1 MKFEHRSTLT
11 GVLLA
16 IACLPVGRG
25 ASAEEAELARDLP
38 PAIEEV
44 TIVGR
49 RERARQIAG
58 AAHVVTRAA
67 LERFEYANVQR
78 IMRLIPGVSVQVED
92 GYGLRPNISIRGV
105 ASERSGRIT
114 LLEDGVLIAPAPY
127 SAPAAYYF
135 PTAGRMHAFEVL
147 KGPAAIIQGPYTIGG
162 AFNMVST
169 PIPAARRGSLVATA
183 GQHGTGRLHATY
195 GGRGDSGF
203 GFLLETHQWRSEGF
217 QDIDRSGRDTGLTV
231 TDYTLKTGYAP
242 QGGRHAVSLKLQ
254 WADQTSNQSYLG
266 LTDADFD
273 ADPYRRYG
281 LSALDRIDAD
291 HEQAILRYQ
300 FAVREDTRLAVTLY
314 RNEHARN
321 WFKTEGI
328 DFDGSANAQ
337 TLSRVSWYNV
347 LAAVNRGESLRGL
360 DSGALEAILHGA
372 DTPPGSIQV
381 RANDRQYVS
390 QGAQL
395 ALDWQGRIGRA
406 EHRVEVGLRLHE
418 DESQRLQR
426 NSAYQQL
433 DGALTLT
440 DLGLLGNAGNR
451 VQQARATAFH
461 IRDEISFGRW
471 TLTPGLRYE
480 DIDQRRKRF
489 EFRPGRTNNPVSR
502 AADNLRDRRQNITRI
517 WLPGLGV
524 SFQASD
530 AWRFFAGAHKGFT
543 APSNAPDVD
552 AEEALNYELGMA
564 FEDGPTIVE
573 VTAFMSDY
581 DNLLGECTASSGV
594 DCEVGDAFNGDAAT
608 VLGVEARFEAELAA
622 GGAHSLPLAANFTWM
637 DASFDSDIA
646 DTDFFG
652 DVSRGDPIPYIP
664 RWQGQVTLGWRHGLF
679 DAYAGLNYV
688 DETCVR
694 ASCGAFEETG
704 GELTLD
710 LSGGWMASDAV
721 RLFARVEN
729 VTDAAEV
736 RGRHPYGA
744 RPNKGRT
751 ATVGLRLAF

>member
-1 MKFEHRSTLT
+1 MRFTNHAAFGAALLT
-11 GVLLA
+11 
-16 IACLPVGRG
+16 ACLTADAAVPAADTAQ
-25 ASAEEAELARDLP
+25 ASDLP
-38 PAIEEV
+38 PDIEEV

-58 AAHVVTRAA
+58 AAHVVGRDV

-147 KGPAAIIQGPYTIGG
+147 KGPSAITQGPYTIGG

-169 PIPAARRGSLVATA
+169 PIPAVRRGNLVATA

-195 GGRGDSGF
+195 GGRGDAGF
-203 GFLLETHQWRSEGF
+203 GFLLETHQWHSNGF
-217 QDIDRSGRDTGLTV
+217 QDIDRSSRDTGLTV
-231 TDYTLKTGYAP
+231 RDYMLKTSYAP
-242 QGGRHAVSLKLQ
+242 RDGRHAVSLKLQ
-254 WADQTSNQSYLG
+254 WADQASNQSYLG
-266 LTDADFD
+266 VTDVDFE

-281 LSALDRIDAD
+281 LSALDRIDTD

-300 FAVREDTRLAVTLY
+300 FTMHEEAKLAVTLY

-328 DFDGSANAQ
+328 DFDGSPTAER
-337 TLSRVSWYNV
+337 LSRVSWYSV
-347 LAAVNRGESLRGL
+347 VAAVNRAESLRGVSSDEL
-360 DSGALEAILHGA
+360 KAILHGA

-390 QGAQL
+390 QGAQF
-395 ALDWQGRIGRA
+395 ALDWQRRMGRA
-406 EHRVEVGLRLHE
+406 QHRLEVGLRLHE

-451 VQQARATAFH
+451 VQRARAAAFH
-461 IRDEISFGRW
+461 IRDQIEVGRW

-480 DIDQRRKRF
+480 DIDQDRTRYEIRA
-489 EFRPGRTNNPVSR
+489 GRTANPASR
-502 AADNLRDRRQNITRI
+502 APDNLRDRRDNTTRI

-530 AWRFFAGAHKGFT
+530 RWRIFAGAHKGFT

-552 AEEALNYELGMA
+552 AEEALNYELGVA
-564 FEDGPTIVE
+564 FADGRTAVE
-573 VTAFMSDY
+573 LTAFMSDY

-608 VLGVEARFEAELAA
+608 VYGVEAHFKAELAA
-622 GGAHSLPLAANFTWM
+622 GANGIPLAANVTWM
-637 DASFDSDIA
+637 DTRFDSDIA

-652 DVSRGDPIPYIP
+652 DVGRGDPIPYIP
-664 RWQGQVTLGWRHGLF
+664 RWQGQITLGWQRGPF
-679 DAYAGLNYV
+679 DAYMALNYV

-694 ASCGAFEETG
+694 ASCAAFEKTDA
-704 GELTLD
+704 ELTLD
-710 LSGGWMASDAV
+710 VSGAWAVSDAA
-721 RLFARVEN
+721 RLFVALEN
-729 VTDAAEV
+729 MTDATGIL
-736 RGRHPYGA
+736 GRHPYGA

-751 ATVGLRLAF
+751 ATVGLRLAL